1 MIFQPPSVHVAI
13 ACGGTGGHLFPG
25 VAVGNELVRLGHEVT
40 LLVSPK
46 DVDQHAVRCLTDLKI
61 ETLPAVGLQEGRRL
75 AFLRGFWQ
83 SRQAARRLFD
93 RHRPRAV
100 LGMGGFTSAPPI
112 LAGRRVGAATFVH
125 ESNVIPG
132 RANRWIAHVVDQ
144 CFVGFPE
151 TAARLWNPRVSH
163 TGTPVRDS
171 FQPMDAA
178 AARISLG
185 LDPRRPVLLIM
196 GGSQGATG
204 LNELFLKAL
213 PQIVSAVQDLQFI
226 HLTGTLG
233 LETARKSHALAG
245 VRSVVVP
252 FLTEME
258 LALCAATLAVSRA
271 GASSLAELAALHV
284 PAILIPYPAATD
296 RHQHF
301 NAAAV
306 ARNGA
311 AEVLDQGQTSAGQFT
326 HAVLRI
332 LTNPVRR
339 DVMARAMASQF
350 EPRAAGSIARELLS
364 LTMLISVQNKSEDYP
379 AVSFTEPEQR
389 KTVEIL

>member
-1 MIFQPPSVHVAI
+1 MISQPPSLHVAI

-46 DVDQHAVRCLTDLKI
+46 DVDQQAVRCLVDMKI

-83 SRQAARRLFD
+83 SRQAARRVFA
-93 RHRPRAV
+93 RHRPHAV
-100 LGMGGFTSAPPI
+100 LAMGGFTSAPPI
-112 LAGRRVGAATFVH
+112 LAGRRVGAATFLH

-132 RANRWIAHVVDQ
+132 RANRWLAHVVDA

-171 FQPMDAA
+171 FQPMDAG
-178 AARISLG
+178 AARMSLG
-185 LDPRRPVLLIM
+185 LDPRRQVLLVM

-204 LNELFLKAL
+204 LNDLFLKAL
-213 PQIVSAVQDLQFI
+213 PQITSTVRDLQFI
-226 HLTGTLG
+226 HITGPLG
-233 LETARKSHALAG
+233 LDTARKCHTLAG

-252 FLTEME
+252 FLSEME

-271 GASSLAELAALHV
+271 GASSLAELAALQV

-306 ARNGA
+306 SFNGA
-311 AEVLDQGQTSAGQFT
+311 AVVLDQRETSAEQFA
-326 HAVLRI
+326 HAVLCI

-339 DVMARAMASQF
+339 DSMARAMASQF
-350 EPRAAGSIARELLS
+350 EARAAGSIASEILS
-364 LTMLISVQNKSEDYP
+364 LTPLICVIDKSAKAAP
-379 AVSFTEPEQR
+379 ISFTESERR
-389 KTVEIL
+389 KPVEVL

>member
-1 MIFQPPSVHVAI
+1 MTPPLSSLHVAI

-25 VAVGNELVRLGHEVT
+25 VAVGNELVRRGHEVT

-46 DVDQHAVRCLTDLKI
+46 DVDQQAVRCLADI
-61 ETLPAVGLQEGRRL
+61 NVETLPAVGLQAGRRL

-83 SRQAARRLFD
+83 SRQAARRLFA
-93 RHRPRAV
+93 RHRPQAV

-112 LAGRRVGAATFVH
+112 LAGRRVGAATFIH

-132 RANRWIAHVVDQ
+132 RANRWLAHVVDE
-144 CFVGFPE
+144 CFVGFFE
-151 TAARLWNPRVSH
+151 TATRLWNPRISH

-171 FQPMDAA
+171 FQPMDMA
-178 AARISLG
+178 AARMSLG

-204 LNELFLKAL
+204 LNDLFLKAL
-213 PQIVSAVQDLQFI
+213 PQIAAVVRDLQFI

-233 LETARKSHALAG
+233 LEVARKTHASAG

-252 FLTEME
+252 FLSEME

-271 GASSLAELAALHV
+271 GASSLAEFAALQV
-284 PAILIPYPAATD
+284 PAILIPFPAATD
-296 RHQHF
+296 RHQDF
-301 NAAAV
+301 NAALV

-311 AEVLDQGQTSAGQFT
+311 AVVLDQGQTSAEQFS

-339 DVMARAMASQF
+339 DSMAQAMASQY
-350 EPRAAGSIARELLS
+350 EPRAAEAIASELLS
-364 LTMLISVQNKSEDYP
+364 LATLIG
-379 AVSFTEPEQR
+379 AVNGSRESAKVSLPVPERR
-389 KTVEIL
+389 KAIEVL